1 MGDVFLD
8 AFLDTLK
15 ILPFLLAINFLIE
28 FVEYKSKGLKAD
40 KILKGAAAP
49 LLATAAG
56 IVPQCGFSVV
66 ATELYSKR
74 RIAMSALIAVY
85 IATSDEALPIMLS
98 SREGLIKLWPILIIK
113 VCFAIIVGYAVFG
126 AEKLS
131 KRVRAR
137 ASNTDDTAPK
147 SAAEKDRAPQAD
159 QSGDNAGDKARA
171 ADSANVCSTP
181 PNAQL
186 YVHVHDG
193 HAADEHFHTHAHAY
207 AHDGHAADDEHDEH
221 DHGEHEEHADDEHE
235 KSGRVRGCH
244 HHELTCAKPAADA
257 TKKQKAAYVWSVY
270 LKHPLIHTATVLLYI
285 FIVNVI
291 FGIVVYYIGEER
303 LAAFMSRTGYFQ
315 PLFAGIIGLI
325 PNCAASVVITE
336 MYVIGGLGLGGAVSG
351 LCCSAGIGYA
361 VLVKQNRPLKNSIA
375 VIAISFCVSVVLG
388 ICITACGF

>member
-28 FVEYKSKGLKAD
+28 LVEYKSKGLKAD
-40 KILKGAAAP
+40 KILKGGAAP
-49 LLATAAG
+49 LLATAVG

-85 IATSDEALPIMLS
+85 LATSDEALPIMLS

-131 KRVRAR
+131 KRAR
-137 ASNTDDTAPK
+137 AHTTNTPDC
-147 SAAEKDRAPQAD
+147 AAEKDCASQAD
-159 QSGDNAGDKARA
+159 QSCDNAAEQARA
-171 ADSANVCSTP
+171 AGSANVCSTP
-181 PNAQL
+181 TNTQL
-186 YVHVHDG
+186 YVHV
-193 HAADEHFHTHAHAY
+193 
-207 AHDGHAADDEHDEH
+207 HDGHAADDEHDEH
-221 DHGEHEEHADDEHE
+221 DHGEHEEHADDELE

-244 HHELTCAKPAADA
+244 HHELTCVKPDA
-257 TKKQKAAYVWSVY
+257 QSTKKQKAAYVWNVY

-285 FIVNVI
+285 FIVNVV
-291 FGIVVYYIGEER
+291 FGIIVYYMGEER
-303 LAAFMSRTGYFQ
+303 IAAFMSKTGYFQ

-351 LCCSAGIGYA
+351 LCCAAGIGYA
-361 VLVKQNRPLKNSIA
+361 VLVKQNRPLKNSIV
-375 VIAISFCVSVVLG
+375 VIALSFCVSVVLG